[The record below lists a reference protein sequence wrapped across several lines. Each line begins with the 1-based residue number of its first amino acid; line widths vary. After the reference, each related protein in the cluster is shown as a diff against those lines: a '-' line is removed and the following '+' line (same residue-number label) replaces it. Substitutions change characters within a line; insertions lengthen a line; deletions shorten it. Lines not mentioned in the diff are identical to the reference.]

1 MRLRVKNTVTTLTKR
16 LLPAAPYSLEA
27 LAVSRSVS
35 VSQILGARK
44 GVAIV
49 EGFELVEGREE
60 RERNI

>member
-1 MRLRVKNTVTTLTKR
+1 
-16 LLPAAPYSLEA
+16 
-27 LAVSRSVS
+27 VS